1 MCNESNFNLY
11 FEQVS
16 QHIEFEADW
25 ENGFNLHIKIAPGIA
40 LVLNWCAADRVL
52 FIKAFR

>member
-1 MCNESNFNLY
+1 MTDLLIDNHVR
-11 FEQVS
+11 QVN
-16 QHIEFEADW
+16 QHVEFEADW